1 MSKEQNIIEINNL
14 NKSYGQIKA
23 VDNISFCVHK
33 GQTFAFLG
41 SNGAGKS
48 TTINIICGILEKDS
62 GEVFINGINIEKN
75 IGEVK
80 KKIGIVFQQ
89 SVLDKNFSV
98 YENLKNKA
106 ILYGMSNKDFEKRLD
121 FLSIELD
128 FKNLLQRSIKKL
140 SGGQARKVDL
150 ARSLIHNPKI
160 LILDEPTT
168 GLDPQTR
175 QRVWK
180 FLDKLKE
187 ESGLTIFL
195 TTHYMEEASDADYVV
210 ILDKGVIVAE
220 DTPTNL
226 KKKYT
231 HDFVKIYNKRGK
243 KEAISTLQK
252 EGYAVSIKNE
262 FIQLEL
268 KNTEEIKNLIIK
280 YPDMFDD
287 FEVIKGKMDD
297 VFLAVTNRELEDK
310 E

>member
-1 MSKEQNIIEINNL
+1 MNIIEIKNL
-14 NKSYGQIKA
+14 NKSYGQLKA
-23 VDNISFCVHK
+23 VDNISFCVHE

-62 GEVFINGINIEKN
+62 GEIYINGINVEKN
-75 IGEVK
+75 IAEIK

-89 SVLDKNFSV
+89 SVLDKALTV

-106 ILYGMSNKDFEKRLD
+106 MLYGLSKKEFDEKLN
-121 FLSIELD
+121 FLANELD
-128 FKNLLQRSIKKL
+128 FNDLLQRPIKKL

-150 ARSLIHNPKI
+150 ARSLIHSPKI

-175 QRVWK
+175 QKVWS
-180 FLDKLKE
+180 FLDKLKDQF
-187 ESGLTIFL
+187 GLTIL
-195 TTHYMEEASDADYVV
+195 TTHYLEEASDADYVV
-210 ILDKGVIVAE
+210 ILDKGIIVAE
-220 DTPTNL
+220 DTPINL

-243 KEAISTLQK
+243 KEVVEALQK
-252 EGYAVSIKNE
+252 EGYRVSIKKE

-268 KNTEEIKNLIIK
+268 KNTEEIKKLIIK
-280 YPDMFDD
+280 SPEIFDD

-297 VFLAVTNRELEDK
+297 VFLRVTDRKLED

>member
-1 MSKEQNIIEINNL
+1 MNIIEIKNL
-14 NKSYGQIKA
+14 NKSYGQLKA
-23 VDNISFCVHK
+23 VDNISFCVHE

-62 GEVFINGINIEKN
+62 GEIYINGINVEKN
-75 IGEVK
+75 IAEIK

-89 SVLDKNFSV
+89 SVLDKALTV

-106 ILYGMSNKDFEKRLD
+106 MLYGLSKKEFDEKLN
-121 FLSIELD
+121 FLANELD
-128 FKNLLQRSIKKL
+128 FNDLLQRPIKKL

-150 ARSLIHNPKI
+150 ARSLIHSPKI

-175 QRVWK
+175 QKVWS
-180 FLDKLKE
+180 FLDKLKDQF
-187 ESGLTIFL
+187 GLTIFL
-195 TTHYMEEASDADYVV
+195 TTHYLEEASDADYVV
-210 ILDKGVIVAE
+210 ILDKGIIVAE
-220 DTPTNL
+220 DTPINL

-243 KEAISTLQK
+243 KEVVEALQK
-252 EGYAVSIKNE
+252 EGYRVSIKKE

-268 KNTEEIKNLIIK
+268 KNTEEIKKLIIK
-280 YPDMFDD
+280 SPEIFDD

-297 VFLAVTNRELEDK
+297 VFLRVTDRKLED